1 MNSSAAVNVLALFHP
16 LEGHRD
22 AVVAAMH
29 IAIPRV
35 HEEDG
40 CELYAITEAADGR
53 LVMIEKWSSQ
63 ALLDAH
69 GTSPAVRQLLADL
82 EGHLAR
88 PAEVTVLT
96 PLPMGD
102 GAKGSL

>member
-1 MNSSAAVNVLALFHP
+1 MNSSTIVNVLAVFHP

-22 AVVAAMH
+22 AVVAAMQV
-29 IAIPRV
+29 AIPRV
-35 HEEDG
+35 HDEEG
-40 CELYAITEAADGR
+40 CEMYAITEAADGR

-69 GTSPAVRQLLADL
+69 GTSPAVHQLLADL
-82 EGHLAR
+82 DGHLVA
-88 PAEVTVLT
+88 PAEVTVLV

-102 GAKGSL
+102 ALKGAL